1 MVQEI
6 LNTITRKLPVPAT
19 PEQAGVFL
27 TGPPARVQL
36 DSAVDSRH
44 LGTALES
51 TATGRQH
58 LSDTINAIVARERD
72 GKVTGRLEE
81 LAVSDLPDEDVLV
94 EISHST
100 LNYKDGLAVSGR
112 GKICRRLP
120 MVCGIDLAG
129 LVRESRDARFRAGDR
144 VLVNGYELSE
154 KYWGGYAQR
163 QRLKGDWLVPVPE
176 AFSAEQAMALG
187 TAGYTAMLSVLA
199 IQDAGLTPEDG
210 PALVTGA
217 TGGVGAVSVM
227 LLSALGY
234 EVSGVTGKPDGAQF
248 LQSLG
253 AAATIARDEL
263 ARDSR
268 PLESE
273 TWAAAVDSVGGTTLA
288 TVLAQTRRG
297 GLVAAVGLAGGFR
310 LATTVMPFILRGV
323 TLRGIDSVMASEERR
338 RRAWDALAELVDP
351 AKLADIYRVAPM
363 SQLPGLANEILD
375 GKISGRV
382 VIDVNA

>member
-1 MVQEI
+1 MSE
-6 LNTITRKLPVPAT
+6 T
-19 PEQAGVFL
+19 F
-27 TGPPARVQL
+27 
-36 DSAVDSRH
+36 
-44 LGTALES
+44 
-51 TATGRQH
+51 
-58 LSDTINAIVARERD
+58 NAIVARERD
-72 GKVTGRLEE
+72 GRVQGQLEA
-81 LAVSDLPDEDVLV
+81 LTAADLPDEDVLV

-129 LVRESRDARFRAGDR
+129 LVRESRDGRFQAGDR

-154 KYWGGYAQR
+154 KYWGGYAQQ
-163 QRLKGDWLVPVPE
+163 QRLKGDWLVPIPD

-187 TAGYTAMLSVLA
+187 TAGYTAMLAVHA
-199 IQDAGLTPEDG
+199 IEDAGVSPADG

-227 LLSALGY
+227 LLARLGF
-234 EVSGVTGKPDGAQF
+234 EVTGATGKADGASF
-248 LQSLG
+248 LKDLG
-253 AAATIARDEL
+253 AAETIGREEL
-263 ARDSR
+263 ARESR

-288 TVLAQTRRG
+288 TTLAQTRRK
-297 GLVAAVGLAGGFR
+297 GLVAAVGLAGGFK
-310 LATTVMPFILRGV
+310 LPATVMPFILRGV
-323 TLRGIDSVMASEERR
+323 TLSGIDSVMAPQDRR
-338 RRAWDALAELVDP
+338 QRAWKALAERVDP
-351 AKLADIYRVAPM
+351 EQLARISRVAPM
-363 SQLPGLANEILD
+363 SELPSLANDILD

>member
-1 MVQEI
+1 M
-6 LNTITRKLPVPAT
+6 
-19 PEQAGVFL
+19 
-27 TGPPARVQL
+27 
-36 DSAVDSRH
+36 
-44 LGTALES
+44 
-51 TATGRQH
+51 
-58 LSDTINAIVARERD
+58 SDTFNAIVARERG
-72 GKVTGRLEE
+72 GKVQGRLEA
-81 LAVSDLPDEDVLV
+81 LTTDDLPDEDVLV

-129 LVRESRDARFRAGDR
+129 IVRESRDQRFEPGDR

-154 KYWGGYAQR
+154 KHWGGYAQR
-163 QRLKGDWLVPVPE
+163 QRLKGEWLVPIPE

-187 TAGYTAMLSVLA
+187 TAGYTAMLSVHA
-199 IQDAGLTPEDG
+199 IEDAGLTPGAG

-217 TGGVGAVSVM
+217 TGGVGAVSVL

-234 EVSGVTGKPDGAQF
+234 EVSGVTGNPDGAEF

-253 AAATIARDEL
+253 AAGTISRDEL

-310 LATTVMPFILRGV
+310 LPATVMPFILRGV
-323 TLRGIDSVMASEERR
+323 TLRGIDSVMASRDRR
-338 RRAWDALAELVDP
+338 RRAWAALAELVDP
-351 AKLADIYRVAPM
+351 AKLARIYRVAPM
-363 SQLPGLANEILD
+363 SEVPALADEILD
-375 GKISGRV
+375 GRISGRI

>member
-1 MVQEI
+1 MSE
-6 LNTITRKLPVPAT
+6 
-19 PEQAGVFL
+19 
-27 TGPPARVQL
+27 
-36 DSAVDSRH
+36 
-44 LGTALES
+44 
-51 TATGRQH
+51 
-58 LSDTINAIVARERD
+58 TINAIVARERD
-72 GKVTGRLEE
+72 GKVAGRLER
-81 LAVSDLPDEDVLV
+81 LAVTDLPDEDVLV

-129 LVRESRDARFRAGDR
+129 VVRESRDERFSAGDR

-163 QRLKGDWLVPVPE
+163 QRLNGDWLAPVPE
-176 AFSAEQAMALG
+176 AFNAEQAMALG
-187 TAGYTAMLSVLA
+187 TAGYTAMLSVHA
-199 IQDAGLTPEDG
+199 IEDAGVAPDAG

-217 TGGVGAVSVM
+217 TGGVGAVSIL
-227 LLSALGY
+227 LLSAMGY
-234 EVSGVTGKPDGAQF
+234 EVTGVTGKSEGAEF

-253 AAATIARDEL
+253 AARTIARDEL

-273 TWAAAVDSVGGTTLA
+273 TWAAVVDSVGGPTLA
-288 TVLAQTRRG
+288 TALAQTRRG

-310 LATTVMPFILRGV
+310 LGTTVMPFILRGV
-323 TLRGIDSVMASEERR
+323 TLRGIDSVMASQERR
-338 RRAWDALAELVDP
+338 RRAWASLAEWIDP
-351 AKLADIYRVAPM
+351 AKLADIYRVAPL
-363 SQLPGLANEILD
+363 SEVPALANEILD
-375 GKISGRV
+375 GRISGRV